1 MTLIVF
7 PEISVFT
14 SDSIKLKA
22 YRFELHLERESEVS
36 FVIISTLRD

>member
-14 SDSIKLKA
+14 SDSIRLKA
-22 YRFELHLERESEVS
+22 YRFELYLERESEVS
-36 FVIISTLRD
+36 FVISTLRE